1 MRCFKCKHFNLHSIA
16 IYSRIVLGIRETMAS
31 NSERQNLLPVTA
43 CVAPAVL
50 DEIKKIQQDLS
61 CSQSNAARILLYAGL
76 QAFRD

>member
-1 MRCFKCKHFNLHSIA
+1 
-16 IYSRIVLGIRETMAS
+16 MAS